1 MRYFKEHRKG
11 LISIALVTI
20 AFYVFYFISPIKATS
35 MLESSWRFAIPLV
48 LAAMVGVIGERSG
61 VVNIGIEGQMLTAAF
76 AGFFGAAL
84 TGSLFIGAVAGVF
97 AGIAMGAFL
106 AWTTVK
112 WQLDQIIAGVVLNI
126 VAAGVTSFYY
136 QQGNT
141 LPALMPKF
149 EVPILSQIPLIG
161 PVFFNRGVFALAA
174 LVLVFVIQYMLF
186 STRWGLRTRAIGE
199 YPNAA
204 DTAGINVIR
213 MRLINVTLAGGLA
226 GMAGAYL
233 SMEAAGTFERGFTA
247 GRGFLALAILIFGAW
262 YPNRVMA
269 AALFFGFASATAS
282 QLQIDKV
289 VDIPQQF
296 INMLPFVM
304 TLIVLSVAAG
314 RVRPP
319 AAAGTPF
326 VKGSA

>member
-1 MRYFKEHRKG
+1 
-11 LISIALVTI
+11 
-20 AFYVFYFISPIKATS
+20 
-35 MLESSWRFAIPLV
+35 
-48 LAAMVGVIGERSG
+48 
-61 VVNIGIEGQMLTAAF
+61 
-76 AGFFGAAL
+76 
-84 TGSLFIGAVAGVF
+84 
-97 AGIAMGAFL
+97 
-106 AWTTVK
+106 
-112 WQLDQIIAGVVLNI
+112 
-126 VAAGVTSFYY
+126 
-136 QQGNT
+136 
-141 LPALMPKF
+141 
-149 EVPILSQIPLIG
+149 
-161 PVFFNRGVFALAA
+161 
-174 LVLVFVIQYMLF
+174 
-186 STRWGLRTRAIGE
+186 
-199 YPNAA
+199 
-204 DTAGINVIR
+204 